1 MVLDYEEKS
10 RYNMCEKRN
19 KGRNVMKQRK
29 IVFTAAFIIIF
40 CCSASAAFSVFS
52 KPLQT
57 ATGGTASQVALTLT
71 IYQTF
76 MALFG
81 ILSGKIIDKS
91 GPKKL
96 MFVGGMVF
104 GLGWALTAFASSI
117 PMLYIT
123 TGLIAGAGNGLLYNP
138 SLNLALKWFPE
149 KRGTMSGLLLAS
161 ASIGPLVLSKVG
173 AILCEAMGT
182 KGFIYIGL
190 AYAILVGIAA
200 NFVASPEDGWLPD
213 GYTPAKLA
221 NQSSAKDYTPSEMVK
236 TFKFWVMLL
245 LFALSCT
252 AGIMMIGSL
261 STIVQTQLGL
271 DPITASN
278 FVAINCIANLC
289 GRLIIG
295 KFCDKVGEAKTLVG
309 ILLVTA
315 ASLFGLKLAGDS
327 LVIFTL
333 CLILLG
339 GAFGGVLVVYPPLT
353 AKNFGMKNQ
362 GMNYGIMF
370 FAYAIG
376 SLLGPQ
382 IAARFVDSS
391 AQMMAYGP
399 VYMVA
404 IGVAL
409 VGILLNLL
417 LIKMMD

>member
-1 MVLDYEEKS
+1 MQ
-10 RYNMCEKRN
+10 KR
-19 KGRNVMKQRK
+19 KV
-29 IVFTAAFIIIF
+29 VFSAAFIIIF

-52 KPLQT
+52 QPLQE
-57 ATGGTASQVALTLT
+57 ATGGSAAQVALTLT

-81 ILSGKIIDKS
+81 ILSGKIVDKS

-96 MFVGGMVF
+96 MLIGGIIF

-117 PMLYIT
+117 PVLYLT
-123 TGLIAGAGNGLLYNP
+123 TGVMAGAGNGLLYNP

-149 KRGTMSGLLLAS
+149 KKGTMSGLLLAA
-161 ASIGPLVLSKVG
+161 ASVGPFALSKMG
-173 AILCEAMGT
+173 AILCQNMGT
-182 KGFIYIGL
+182 KGFILIGG
-190 AYAILVGIAA
+190 AYAVIVCISAL
-200 NFVASPEDGWLPD
+200 FVAVPEPGWIPE
-213 GYTPAKLA
+213 GYTPAQQAA
-221 NQSSAKDYTPSEMVK
+221 NNSIKDVTPGEMIR
-236 TFKFWVMLL
+236 TSKFWIMLI
-245 LFALSCT
+245 LFAFSCT

-261 STIVQTQLGL
+261 STIAQTQLGV
-271 DPITASN
+271 DPIIASN

-295 KFCDKVGEAKTLVG
+295 RFCDKVGESKTLIG
-309 ILLVTA
+309 ILAVTA
-315 ASLFGLKLAGDS
+315 AALLGLKLSGSSIVA
-327 LVIFTL
+327 FTV

-382 IAARFVDSS
+382 IAARFVDHSVGS
-391 AQMMAYGP
+391 MAYGN
-399 VYMVA
+399 VYLVA
-404 IGVAL
+404 IIVAAVAL
-409 VGILLNLL
+409 VFDFT
-417 LIKMMD
+417 LIKMMKGECNYGIHQN